1 MSAVN
6 IASQAGE
13 AQISLFEITSNYS
26 GTLEVSPGVVE
37 LNYYESILD
46 NTVRVTSTLVDT
58 GGKDFSLFEDGSI
71 NLTVG
76 EKVQLR
82 MTDGYGFQLD
92 FTGDKELRIDKAR
105 AIEESTNKMS
115 VTIDLFS
122 KESINNELEQ
132 YRVKQRFD
140 GKISDSVNK
149 ILTEVLKTEKE
160 VDIDESLNNLSF
172 LPVSQCIDSFALDKP
187 LNQLTWLAPR
197 SVPDAPNAKGN
208 LAGYFFYETYEG
220 FKFKSIDKLFLD
232 QEPKRKLIFNN
243 TIGEIPPGYDSK
255 ILDYSFHNS
264 FDMRSALTTGSQ
276 TAAKM
281 KSVNSYESAYRE
293 NPFESSSQFNEDN
306 TGGKEQ
312 PKIASDLGV
321 QEQVSRVS
329 YKWDDPGFL
338 VEGKTLKDQ
347 LPKSTYIN
355 YSNDEILR
363 QSYMRY
369 NNLFSVKLSLTI
381 AGDMSLRAGD
391 LVHCDFAEISN
402 KQEKTYSTKKSGIY
416 MIVDVCHRVTKTGCH
431 TRLNLVRESIGRKS
445 FK

>member
-1 MSAVN
+1 MPAAN
-6 IASQAGE
+6 IAAQAGE
-13 AQISLFEITSNYS
+13 AQVSLFEITSNYS
-26 GTLEVSPGVVE
+26 GTLEISEGIAE

-46 NTVRVTSTLVDT
+46 NTVRVTSTIIDA

-82 MTDGYGFQLD
+82 MKDGYGFSLD
-92 FTGDKELRIDKAR
+92 FTGNKELRIDKTR
-105 AIEESTNKMS
+105 AIEESTNKMAF
-115 VTIDLFS
+115 TIDLFS

-140 GKISDSVNK
+140 GKISDSVEK

-160 VDIDESLNNLSF
+160 VDIDPTLNSLSF
-172 LPVSQCIDSFALDKP
+172 IGTGLRP
-187 LNQLTWLAPR
+187 LGQPFYKCAWLGAR
-197 SVPDAPNAKGN
+197 SVPDVKDAKAK
-208 LAGYFFYETYEG
+208 LAGYFFYETYDG
-220 FKFKSIDKLFLD
+220 FKFKSIDKLFID
-232 QEPKRKLIFNN
+232 QEPKRKLVFTNS
-243 TIGEIPPGYDSK
+243 IGEVPPGYDTR
-255 ILDYSFHNS
+255 ILDFSFDNS
-264 FDMRSALTTGSQ
+264 FDMKSALTTGSQ

-281 KSVNSYESAYRE
+281 KAVNSYESAYRE
-293 NPFESSSQFNEDN
+293 NPFESSNQFNEDN

-312 PKIASDLGV
+312 PKIASDLKV
-321 QEQVSRVS
+321 QEQVSMIS

-338 VEGKTLKDQ
+338 VPGKDLKEQ

-355 YSNDEILR
+355 YNNDEILR

-402 KQEKTYSTKKSGIY
+402 KQEKTYSSKKSGIY
-416 MIVDVCHRVTKTGCH
+416 MIVDVCHRVTRIGCH